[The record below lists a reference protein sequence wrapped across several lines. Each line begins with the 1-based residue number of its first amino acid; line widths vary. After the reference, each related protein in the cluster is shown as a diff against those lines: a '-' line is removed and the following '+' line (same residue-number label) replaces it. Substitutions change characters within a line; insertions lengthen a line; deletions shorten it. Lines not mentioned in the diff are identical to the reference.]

1 MRVQFALRVWM
12 LATWLL
18 LACPVHA
25 ADPCPAQRGQPQAAG
40 AAARI
45 VAIACNEHLAW
56 HRPFIDRN
64 GRLASAT
71 VSEAESTPLANGSQP
86 WRRVGTYWQESGLLA
101 QMSRFP
107 GANECG
113 HASSNGSPSPACR
126 GFVVDKP
133 WSAAFVS
140 WVMASARLP
149 GFRPSASHIGYV
161 RDAVLQPE
169 GSPWEVLDPAT
180 AGSAGAGDL
189 LCYVRVP
196 GTSYGHEG
204 LLAAAMRADGEGLQM
219 HCDIV
224 VAANPKSDP
233 TVYLIGGNVL
243 QGVTMRLLPLNRA
256 GQLWRLP
263 TTAGVGPPCSP
274 DNEAG
279 CSFNRQDWALLL
291 RLKPPAALAAL
302 PPPPALAG
310 RGVPTPLE
318 PTCCVHCVVGS
329 GVPRCPVPEPP

>member
-1 MRVQFALRVWM
+1 MPVQFPFRLWM

-18 LACPVHA
+18 LAGPVHA
-25 ADPCPAQRGQPQAAG
+25 ADPCPAQRGKSQAAG
-40 AAARI
+40 TAARI
-45 VAIACNEHLAW
+45 VAFACNEHLAW

-71 VSEAESTPLANGSQP
+71 VSEAESTRLADGIQP
-86 WRRVGTYWQESGLLA
+86 WRRVAAYWQESGLLA

-113 HASSNGSPSPACR
+113 YAGSDASSSPACR

-140 WVMASARLP
+140 WVMVSARLP
-149 GFRPSASHIGYV
+149 GFRPSANHIGYV
-161 RDAVLQPE
+161 RNAVMQPQ
-169 GSPWEVLDPAT
+169 GSPWEVQDPAT
-180 AGSAGAGDL
+180 AAPGAGDL

-196 GTSYGHEG
+196 GTSYGHAG
-204 LLAAAMRADGEGLQM
+204 LLAAVRADGGGLQM

-224 VAANPKSDP
+224 VAANPTNDP

-256 GQLWRLP
+256 GRLWRLP
-263 TTAGVGPPCSP
+263 TTAGVAPPCSP

-291 RLKPPAALAAL
+291 RPKPTAALAAL
-302 PPPPALAG
+302 PPPP
-310 RGVPTPLE
+310 PLHDRML
-318 PTCCVHCVVGS
+318 PAMPSARDCCVHCVVGS
-329 GVPRCPVPEPP
+329 GVPRCPPPDAR